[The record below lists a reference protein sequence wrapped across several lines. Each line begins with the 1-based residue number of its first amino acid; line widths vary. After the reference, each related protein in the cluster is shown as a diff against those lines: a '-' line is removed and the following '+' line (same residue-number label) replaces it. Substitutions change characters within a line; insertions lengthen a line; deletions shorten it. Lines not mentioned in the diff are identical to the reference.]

1 MVVGSPGQLS
11 PISTM
16 SNGPA
21 PTIPSAPMSPRMFD
35 FEFDQQSN
43 FSPRSMASSTH
54 NSYQREYIPSPSPSL
69 QQRTQHSYGLLQESM
84 NRAPQPMDRMRSPQP
99 MDRVHSPQPMDRMRS
114 PQPMDRVRSSQPTDR
129 VRSPQPMDRIR
140 SPQPTD
146 RVRSPQPMDH
156 SRSPQ
161 FVSKQE
167 LPLRMQNSYGTYRA
181 PDNALTNGSYN
192 EKDSR
197 LMSEPTPD
205 RRVYGYTE
213 PERQQRTSFKDP
225 GPTPYVQQKSSHV
238 TESNPHSSRNGL
250 ARRYKE
256 PTYPP

>member
-1 MVVGSPGQLS
+1 MVEGSPGQLS
-11 PISTM
+11 PLSTM

-35 FEFDQQSN
+35 FELDQQSN

-99 MDRVHSPQPMDRMRS
+99 MDRVRS
-114 PQPMDRVRSSQPTDR
+114 PQPMDRVRS
-129 VRSPQPMDRIR
+129 PQPM
-140 SPQPTD
+140 D

-156 SRSPQ
+156 ARSPQ
-161 FVSKQE
+161 FVSKQQV
-167 LPLRMQNSYGTYRA
+167 PLLKQNSYGTYRT
-181 PDNALTNGSYN
+181 PDSALMNGGSCD

-197 LMSEPTPD
+197 LTGAPTPD

-225 GPTPYVQQKSSHV
+225 APTTKTPYVQEKTSHV

-256 PTYPP
+256 PIYPP

>member
-1 MVVGSPGQLS
+1 MVEGSPGQLS
-11 PISTM
+11 PLSTM

-35 FEFDQQSN
+35 FEYDQQSN

-99 MDRVHSPQPMDRMRS
+99 MDRVRS
-114 PQPMDRVRSSQPTDR
+114 PQPMDRVRSPQPMDR
-129 VRSPQPMDRIR
+129 VRSPQPMDR
-140 SPQPTD
+140 
-146 RVRSPQPMDH
+146 VRSPQPMDRVRSQQPMDH
-156 SRSPQ
+156 ARSPQ
-161 FVSKQE
+161 FVSKQQV
-167 LPLRMQNSYGTYRA
+167 PLLKQNSYGTYRA
-181 PDNALTNGSYN
+181 PDNALMNGSYN

-197 LMSEPTPD
+197 LISAPTPD

-213 PERQQRTSFKDP
+213 PETQQRTSFKDP
-225 GPTPYVQQKSSHV
+225 GPTTAPYVQQKSSHV

-256 PTYPP
+256 PIYPP